1 MIQVL
6 LGELSEQETEVILR
20 PIRSDLVAHNGE
32 SVGHD
37 SWGDSGDNVYASS
50 FGGRQP
56 QGLWRSDLQGNEECV
71 LAGASISHNGA
82 NPEEDRFIV
91 DELYHE
97 TTKLW
102 MSRKGDPTPEVLCQ
116 LAADWWIEPE
126 QTGPDHPHARFLP
139 GVSFPAVPLP
149 RWLGSSEFDPP
160 GSRREWSASSYDSC
174 DLASSAGR
182 DA

>member
-37 SWGDSGDNVYASS
+37 FWGDSGDNVYASA
-50 FGGRQP
+50 FGGGQP

-71 LAGASISHNGA
+71 LAGGSISHNGA

-139 GVSFPAVPLP
+139 NGQGVTF
-149 RWLGSSEFDPP
+149 SSDGEIYLV
-160 GSRREWSASSYDSC
+160 EM
-174 DLASSAGR
+174 
-182 DA
+182 